1 MISYIVRRLLLTIF
15 VLWGVSFIVF
25 AMVRVIPGDPA
36 QVIAGEM
43 ATREIVETIRREL
56 GLDKPFLVQYGRF
69 LQDLLPL
76 KIEIGS
82 NWSMQFKGVD
92 LGRSTRTKQ
101 PVVQEILDRFPKT
114 MELAVGAMLVATLIG
129 LFVGIIS
136 ATRPYSLFDNLSMLG
151 ALAGVSMPVFWQG
164 LMLMWVFALLLQQW
178 IGWGFPATGRGTLL
192 HLVLP
197 AITLGT
203 SSAAIIARMTRSS
216 LLEVLRQEYIMTA
229 RAKGLRE
236 QIVTYKHALRNALI
250 PTVTV
255 VGLQFGTL
263 LSGAVLTETVF
274 AWPGVGRL
282 MVESITNRDY
292 PMVQGAVLLVA
303 LSFVLVNL
311 LVDLLYAYID
321 PRIRYD

>member
-1 MISYIVRRLLLTIF
+1 MTIF

-43 ATREIVETIRREL
+43 ATRELVETIRKEL
-56 GLDKPFLVQYGRF
+56 GLDKPFHIQYLRF
-69 LQDLLPL
+69 MQDILPIRIEL
-76 KIEIGS
+76 WSGFKIEL
-82 NWSMQFKGVD
+82 KGVD
-92 LGRSTRTKQ
+92 LGRSTRTKR
-101 PVVQEILDRFPKT
+101 PVVQEVLDRFPKT
-114 MELAVGAMLVATLIG
+114 VELAIGAMLIATLIG
-129 LFVGIIS
+129 LLAGVIS
-136 ATRPYSLFDNLSMLG
+136 ATRPYSLYDNASMLG
-151 ALAGVSMPVFWQG
+151 ALVGVSMPVFWQG
-164 LMLMWVFALLLQQW
+164 LMLMWVFALLLEQW

-197 AITLGT
+197 SITLGT

-250 PTVTV
+250 PVVTV

-303 LSFVLVNL
+303 LSFVFVNL
-311 LVDLLYAYID
+311 LVDVLYAYID